1 MSVIN
6 RMLRDL
12 DQRQKHPQST
22 AGPAAI
28 APMPRR
34 TLLLAVWLVIAVTL
48 AGLVFY
54 FSWQQTDNQPLPVAQ
69 QRESNQPVNPEQLA
83 PVAAEAQPQKAES
96 TSENDSSE
104 AVLAADSSPQ
114 NSGNQNSGNQ
124 NSGDQTSANQ
134 SSAGQPAAT
143 TTSETQAAAESE
155 TTDTAK
161 SASEQSATETPN
173 EQPASA
179 GAAKATDSSEPSMS
193 VRRVQLSPAQL
204 AARNLEKA
212 EEAFSKGQQQQGQEL
227 LEQAL
232 TVQPLN
238 TVVRERL
245 AAYWYGRGYGNRA
258 LAILQQGIQLQP
270 QAADLKLLLSR
281 MYQRL
286 EMPADALAVLKS
298 MTLNAERAREGLSIR
313 AELAWKAADYE
324 QAVADYQVL
333 TQAQPGNARW
343 WLGLALA
350 LDDSDASTAAVEAYR
365 RALQIGGFTAATNL
379 YIQDR
384 LTQLQSPQGETN

>member
-12 DQRQKHPQST
+12 DQRQKHPQSN

-28 APMPRR
+28 APLPRR
-34 TLLLAVWLVIAVTL
+34 KLLLVVWLVIAVIL

-54 FSWQQTDNQPLPVAQ
+54 FSWQQTNEQPGQIAQ
-69 QRESNQPVNPEQLA
+69 QREPAELVNAEQLA
-83 PVAAEAQPQKAES
+83 PVAAEPQPQQRES
-96 TSENDSSE
+96 SNPNGSSE
-104 AVLAADSSPQ
+104 ALLAADSTSQSPDSGSVAAK
-114 NSGNQNSGNQ
+114 NSASQPTADTTGQLATVPEPPASDPAG
-124 NSGDQTSANQ
+124 SAAARTTATMVPQTEPTTPS
-134 SSAGQPAAT
+134 
-143 TTSETQAAAESE
+143 TTSVATPA
-155 TTDTAK
+155 DT
-161 SASEQSATETPN
+161 
-173 EQPASA
+173 
-179 GAAKATDSSEPSMS
+179 SEPSLS

-270 QAADLKLLLSR
+270 QAADLKLLLAR

-286 EMPADALAVLKS
+286 EMPADALEVLKS
-298 MTLNAERAREGLSIR
+298 MTLSAERSREGLSIR
-313 AELAWKAADYE
+313 AELAWKAADYA
-324 QAVADYQVL
+324 QAVTDYQAL
-333 TQAQPGNARW
+333 TQAMPGNARW

-350 LDDSDASTAAVEAYR
+350 LDDSGAAMEAVGAYR
-365 RALQIGGFTAATNL
+365 KALQIGGFTAATNL
-379 YIQDR
+379 YIQER
-384 LTQLQSPQGETN
+384 MTQLQDSQVGGR